1 MAAPITFIPRTDA
14 KKDIW
19 LGNFAQKL
27 PAHATTLGLS
37 NDVVKDVQDSAVFW
51 SWLQKAVVPWRGYD
65 QSWTAFRDGM
75 RSGGDG
81 ATNQMPPVPTL
92 DAMPSPVAPDIF
104 GRLSKLVATIKN
116 APNYTEAIGKDL
128 GIIAPEAEKPEEQTL
143 KPTVKLAVVAL
154 GVLLKWSKQGNR
166 RLNLYIEVDRH
177 DGQGFR
183 FLAIDTEPDYVD
195 TLKPTG
201 PAQWTYRAQYRL
213 GDEPMGQ
220 WSDLATIAVA
230 A

>member
-1 MAAPITFIPRTDA
+1 MPNSSPIPRPDA
-14 KKDIW
+14 KKDLW
-19 LGNFAQKL
+19 LGHFAQKL
-27 PAHATTLGLS
+27 PTHATTLGLS
-37 NDVVKDVQDSAVFW
+37 ADVVKDVQASAAYW
-51 SWLQKAVVPWRGYD
+51 SWLQKAITPWRSYD

-75 RSGGDG
+75 RSGGEG
-81 ATNQMPPVPTL
+81 ATNAAPPVPAL
-92 DAMPSPVAPDIF
+92 DAMPTPVAPNIF
-104 GRLSKLVATIKN
+104 GRMSKLIATIKN
-116 APNYTEAIGKDL
+116 APGYTEAIGKDL
-128 GIIAPEAEKPEEQTL
+128 DIIAPEAPKPDEEAL

-177 DGQGFR
+177 DGLGWR
-183 FLAIDTEPDYVD
+183 FLAVDTEPDYVD

-220 WSDLATIAVA
+220 WSDQATIAVA